1 MANIYSYISRYGNKT
16 FDDVEFNEV
25 DAAILCNIPYVDFV
39 GILDN
44 SGDETTISVALEKF
58 LMMKDFF
65 PVRSEARKGCLLFP
79 FLLKIVLEDVTR
91 AISQEKE
98 RKDI

>member
-1 MANIYSYISRYGNKT
+1 MNNQQL
-16 FDDVEFNEV
+16 
-25 DAAILCNIPYVDFV
+25 IL
-39 GILDN
+39 
-44 SGDETTISVALEKF
+44 F

-65 PVRSEARKGCLLFP
+65 PLRSEARKGCLLFP